1 MSLIRNQNSGDRV
14 PNGNNG
20 LLWNSSICRFFF
32 GNFCNFIMFYLAG
45 QLEMYLFILN
55 MSVEKPK

>member
-1 MSLIRNQNSGDRV
+1 METMVFCGILAYVG
-14 PNGNNG
+14 
-20 LLWNSSICRFFF
+20 FF